1 MRCGKISWKG
11 KSTRAPGNFD
21 LTVLV
26 VLGLEMFHQTLDV
39 GQAGDQVGALIK
51 GVKRD
56 EVRRGMVIAKPGTM
70 KICNRATAQ
79 VLTLSGLRL

>member
-1 MRCGKISWKG
+1 MLWPRKANQKR
-11 KSTRAPGNFD
+11 TPGSFD
-21 LTVLV
+21 LIISP

-79 VLTLSGLRL
+79 VLSLSGLRL